1 LKEGEVRSGALA
13 ILVVGIVMLLISL
26 GADLIGIGGSP
37 GIFGYKQVAGTLA
50 GIILA
55 LVGAFLY
62 LRSPKA

>member
-1 LKEGEVRSGALA
+1 MRTWALV
-13 ILVVGIVMLLISL
+13 ILVVGIVVLLVSL
-26 GADLIGIGGSP
+26 GADVIGIGASP
-37 GIFGYKQVAGTLA
+37 KFFGYRQVAGALA

>member
-1 LKEGEVRSGALA
+1 MRRWALVIIA
-13 ILVVGIVMLLISL
+13 VGIVVLLVSL
-26 GADLIGIGGSP
+26 GADVVGIGTSP
-37 GIFGYKQVAGTLA
+37 RSFFGYKQVAGTLA

>member
-1 LKEGEVRSGALA
+1 MRTWALV
-13 ILVVGIVMLLISL
+13 ILVVGIVVLLLSL
-26 GADLIGIGGSP
+26 GADVIGIGGAAR
-37 GIFGYKQVAGTLA
+37 FGYKQVAGVLA

>member
-1 LKEGEVRSGALA
+1 MRTWALA
-13 ILVVGIVMLLISL
+13 ILAVGILVLLISL
-26 GADLIGIGGSP
+26 GADVIGIGGSP

-55 LVGAFLY
+55 LIGAFLY